1 MEGIQ
6 IVATGRGLPEQSV
19 TNDDLSKIVDTSD
32 EWISTRTGI
41 KSRYFCKEEKNWQ
54 LALEAADKAIESA
67 GIDRKDI
74 GILIVAT
81 FTPDYA
87 APSVACILQKELG
100 LDTNVAAFD
109 LNAACSGFL
118 YGLKV
123 ASDMLSGAKRPYA
136 LVIGSEQIST
146 RLDMT
151 DRNTCV
157 LFGDGAGAA
166 LVKKVPDKTFVS
178 ILGADGSVEALGC
191 TGLAAEKQHIY
202 MDGKKVF
209 KFAVQTIVEVT
220 QDLLNEA
227 GMAIEDIDYVV
238 CHQANERI
246 IKSAIKMLKAP
257 EEKFFI
263 NLQNYGNTSAA
274 SIAIALDEM
283 NEKGML
289 KPGMKIICVG
299 FGAGFT
305 WGGILLEL

>member
-191 TGLAAEKQHIY
+191 TGLTAEKQHIY

>member
-19 TNDDLSKIVDTSD
+19 TNDDLSKTIDTSD
-32 EWISTRTGI
+32 EWISSRTGI

-54 LALEAADKAIESA
+54 LALEAADKAIQSA
-67 GIDRKDI
+67 GIDRGDI
-74 GILIVAT
+74 GLLIVAT

-100 LDTNVAAFD
+100 LGTDVAAFD
-109 LNAACSGFL
+109 INAACSGFL
-118 YGLKV
+118 YGLKI
-123 ASDMLSGAKRPYA
+123 ANDMLSGAKHPYA
-136 LVIGSEQIST
+136 LVVGSEQISS

-166 LVKKVPDKTFVS
+166 LIKKTQDKPFVS
-178 ILGADGSVEALGC
+178 VLGAEGNLEALGC
-191 TGLAAEKQHIY
+191 TGLTAEKQHIY
-202 MDGKKVF
+202 MDGKNVF
-209 KFAVQTIVEVT
+209 KFAVHTIVEVT
-220 QDLLNEA
+220 REVLNEA
-227 GMAIEDIDYVV
+227 GMTMEDIDYVV

-246 IKSAIKMLKAP
+246 IKSAIKQLKAP

-305 WGGILLEL
+305 WGGILLEI

>member
-41 KSRYFCKEEKNWQ
+41 KSRYFCKGEKNWQ
-54 LALEAADKAIESA
+54 LALEAANKAINSA
-67 GIDRKDI
+67 GIEKKDI
-74 GILIVAT
+74 GLLIVAT

-87 APSVACILQKELG
+87 TPSVACILQKELG
-100 LDTNVAAFD
+100 LGTDVAAFD
-109 LNAACSGFL
+109 INAACSGFL
-118 YGLKV
+118 YGLKI
-123 ASDMLSGAKRPYA
+123 ANDMLLGAKHPYA
-136 LVIGSEQIST
+136 LIIGSEQIST
-146 RLDMT
+146 RLDMA

-166 LVKKVPDKTFVS
+166 LVKRVPDKPFVS
-178 ILGADGSVEALGC
+178 ILGADGNIEALGC
-191 TGLAAEKQHIY
+191 MGHTEEKRHIY

-209 KFAVQTIVEVT
+209 KFAVHTISKVAKEV
-220 QDLLNEA
+220 LEAA
-227 GMAIEDIDYVV
+227 GMTMDDIDYVV

-246 IKSAIKMLKAP
+246 IKTVVKQLNAP
-257 EEKFFI
+257 EEKFFVNI
-263 NLQNYGNTSAA
+263 QKYGNTSAA
-274 SIAIALDEM
+274 SIPIALDEM
-283 NEKGML
+283 NENGML

-305 WGGILLEL
+305 WGGILLEM

>member
-6 IVATGRGLPEQSV
+6 IIATGRGLPEQSV
-19 TNDDLSKIVDTSD
+19 TNDDLSKTIDTSD
-32 EWISTRTGI
+32 EWISSRTGI

-54 LALEAADKAIESA
+54 LALEAANKAIQSA
-67 GIDRKDI
+67 GIERGDI
-74 GILIVAT
+74 GLLIVAT

-100 LDTNVAAFD
+100 LGTDVAAFD
-109 LNAACSGFL
+109 INAACSGFL
-118 YGLKV
+118 YGLRI
-123 ASDMLSGAKRPYA
+123 ANDMLSGTKHPYA
-136 LVIGSEQIST
+136 LVVGSEQISS

-166 LVKKVPDKTFVS
+166 LVKKTQDKLFVS
-178 ILGADGSVEALGC
+178 VLGAEGNLEALGC
-191 TGLAAEKQHIY
+191 TGLTAEKQHIY

-209 KFAVQTIVEVT
+209 KFAVHTIVEVT
-220 QDLLNEA
+220 GKVLDEA
-227 GMAIEDIDYVV
+227 GMTMEDIDYVV

-246 IKSAIKMLKAP
+246 IKSAMKQLKAP